1 MAYDRL
7 TKCLDAS
14 VTLPGGGRDDFWTY
28 EAVVERLVE
37 AFELWRRSPGGGQW
51 PFAKDAPWHLM
62 TRTTRLGEGRV
73 KGMELARL
81 LQEDDARETAQWQG
95 RERPRPLTRDEVD
108 RRDETT
114 EWLTFVQADARK
126 VVVAAIAQLASGRTN
141 IDWRSVKWQVGA
153 EIESKGVY
161 RRFTRAITAIVK
173 RLNG

>member
-1 MAYDRL
+1 VA
-7 TKCLDAS
+7 
-14 VTLPGGGRDDFWTY
+14 
-28 EAVVERLVE
+28 
-37 AFELWRRSPGGGQW
+37 RSPGGGKW

-62 TRTTRLGEGRV
+62 TRTTR
-73 KGMELARL
+73 
-81 LQEDDARETAQWQG
+81 DDARETAQWQG

-126 VVVAAIAQLASGRTN
+126 VVVAGIAQLASGRTN
-141 IDWRSVKWQVGA
+141 IDWRRVKWQVGA
-153 EIESKGVY
+153 EVESKGVY